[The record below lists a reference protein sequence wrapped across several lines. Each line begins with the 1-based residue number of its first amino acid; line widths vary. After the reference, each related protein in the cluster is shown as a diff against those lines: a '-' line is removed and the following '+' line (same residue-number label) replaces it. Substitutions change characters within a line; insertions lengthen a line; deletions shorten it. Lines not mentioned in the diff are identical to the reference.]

1 MCQAAPVRVTR
12 VEGDQAWIA
21 SGSGERRIA
30 LLGVD
35 HVVAGDYVL
44 VHASLALR
52 RLDPEDAAALLA
64 VFAEIEALGA
74 PDEREAVG
82 PHAETGE

>member
-12 VEGDQAWIA
+12 VEGDQAWIV

-44 VHASLALR
+44 VHAGLALR

-64 VFAEIEALGA
+64 AFAEIEALGA
-74 PDEREAVG
+74 PDEQESLGR
-82 PHAETGE
+82 HAETGE